1 MMTVS
6 ASEAVA
12 SAEMAAFA
20 PQSTS
25 AETASSRVSN
35 TVNGYP
41 AFKRWVAI
49 GLPILPRPI
58 KPIGSFMAPLS

>member
-1 MMTVS
+1 
-6 ASEAVA
+6 
-12 SAEMAAFA
+12 
-20 PQSTS
+20 
-25 AETASSRVSN
+25 
-35 TVNGYP
+35 VNGYP